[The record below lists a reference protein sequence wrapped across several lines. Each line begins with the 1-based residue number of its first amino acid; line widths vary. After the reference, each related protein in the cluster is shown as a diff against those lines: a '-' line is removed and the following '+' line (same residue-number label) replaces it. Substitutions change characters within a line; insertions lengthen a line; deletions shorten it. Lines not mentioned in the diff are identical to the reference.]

1 MKKFASLATGAVV
14 ASMIV
19 PVFATEQDQNSNDTT
34 VNVNEQAIALISN
47 DFDFGAG
54 APGAAMSDT
63 AAFNVV
69 TNAALGYTVKLDLS
83 DLEKAGVRAAG
94 DKIAASSIDGVASV
108 VLAEEAVAPANE
120 AYGNSPYGM
129 DDNEIL
135 AGSDI
140 RSLAD
145 GDDFSVELSFE
156 MPWIETGTYAGSA
169 TWTADSL

>member
-19 PVFATEQDQNSNDTT
+19 PVFATQDQNSETTT
-34 VNVNEQAIALISN
+34 VNVNEQAIVLISN

-63 AAFNVV
+63 AAFNVE
-69 TNAALGYTVKLDLS
+69 TTAALGYTVKLELS
-83 DLEKAGVRAAG
+83 DLEKAGVRADG
-94 DKIAASSIDGVASV
+94 DKIVASSIDGAASV
-108 VLAEEAVAPANE
+108 VLAATAVSAANE
-120 AYGNSPYGM
+120 AYGNNVTGM
-129 DDNEIL
+129 DDNQIL

-145 GDDFSVELSFE
+145 GDDFSVDLSFT